1 MRTILV
7 LNSKGGCGKSTL
19 ATNIAGYFAKKGKRV
34 ALADCDPQKSSS
46 DWLNIRPAHLPN
58 IDNAKVKGRKL
69 HVPRKT
75 EILIM
80 DTPASIHG
88 QKMAKLVRPA
98 QTLVMPVLP
107 SPMDIR
113 AAEHFLEELISL
125 RKIIN
130 RRIKIA
136 TVANRVREDTLAA
149 AKLEYYLD
157 RIKLPNGKKL
167 PYMTV
172 LRASQNYV
180 NAAENGM
187 TIFDLAPSKTYYDR
201 EQWAPLLRWLN
212 SNRSIP

>member
-58 IDNAKVKGRKL
+58 IDNAKIKGSKL

-88 QKMAKLVRPA
+88 QKIAKLVSPA

-107 SPMDIR
+107 SSMDIR

-136 TVANRVREDTLAA
+136 TVANRVREETLAA

-180 NAAENGM
+180 NAAEKGM

-212 SNRSIP
+212 SSRSIP